1 MGFRDEL
8 GLYGRPGRYI
18 MMKETKIR
26 VIVWAYLH
34 LRDWDTVKEIMT
46 KETHY
51 HMKISAQDV
60 FFVRKHIRITPE
72 LKRTLLT
79 HRAFEER
86 LTHMRRKYPS
96 YFGNLKKHRLF
107 LSEYLNSDD

>member
-1 MGFRDEL
+1 MMGFKDEL

-60 FFVRKHIRITPE
+60 FFVRKHIKITPE
-72 LKRTLLT
+72 LIRQLIMNRRHKELL
-79 HRAFEER
+79 A
-86 LTHMRRKYPS
+86 HMRRKYPS
-96 YFGNLKKHRLF
+96 YFGKLNTRRNF
-107 LSEYLNSDD
+107 SEYLNMND